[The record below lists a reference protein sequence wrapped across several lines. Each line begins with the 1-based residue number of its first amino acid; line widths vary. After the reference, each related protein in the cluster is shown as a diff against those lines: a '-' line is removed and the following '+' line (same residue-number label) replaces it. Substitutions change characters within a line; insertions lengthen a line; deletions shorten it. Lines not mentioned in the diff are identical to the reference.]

1 MTNLQDPNNIEA
13 LHQAGKYAPGF
24 FGALIA
30 TYHYSKP
37 ASKLE
42 AAGSVLAGA
51 VSATYLGPWV
61 AHILAPQMEFAES
74 GVHFLVGAA
83 TVVLVPV
90 AVRKMQELI
99 GQINWAGIGEWL
111 KWKKPPQ

>member
-1 MTNLQDPNNIEA
+1 MTHLQDPNNIEA
-13 LHQAGKYAPGF
+13 LQQAGKYAPGF

-37 ASKLE
+37 ASKME

-61 AHILAPQMEFAES
+61 AHLLAPQMEFAQS

-83 TVVLVPV
+83 TVVFVPV
-90 AVRKMQELI
+90 AVRKVQELI
-99 GQINWAGIGEWL
+99 GQINWTMVGDWF